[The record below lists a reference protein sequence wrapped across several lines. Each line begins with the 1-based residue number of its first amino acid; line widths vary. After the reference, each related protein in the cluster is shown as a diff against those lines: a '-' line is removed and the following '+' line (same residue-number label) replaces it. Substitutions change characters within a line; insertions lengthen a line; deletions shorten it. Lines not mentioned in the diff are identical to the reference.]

1 MFAQI
6 LMLSSS
12 DKLLEYSLLPSH
24 VMFIVLL
31 LEPGRLKNAMV
42 TVSNYVENSTCGFY
56 PGPTYKHD
64 RITVLCEPLTE
75 GRFVTLALNL
85 EPGTYSYL
93 QVCGVQ
99 VYGRL
104 LQL

>member
-6 LMLSSS
+6 LMLSLS
-12 DKLLEYSLLPSH
+12 DKLLECSLLPFH

-42 TVSNYVENSTCGFY
+42 TVFNDAENRICGFY
-56 PGPTYKHD
+56 PGPTFKHD
-64 RITVLCEPLTE
+64 RISVLCEPLTE
-75 GRFVTLALNL
+75 GRLITLALNL

-93 QVCGVQ
+93 QVCEVQ